1 MNSPLNTGNS
11 SSKYTIA
18 LPCEP
23 EDFANFIGSLL
34 GKPQTISN
42 SELGSFEIRK
52 EDIANSYHLLVQRVQ
67 QQNEGQLL
75 QFTVT
80 LAFNDNSSVLLN
92 SLDDFLTYAEVRPV
106 FPTQAH
112 LSWAF
117 IVKFR
122 DRPYPEKQDI
132 DLSFFTSAPR
142 LIGIENSDEFEFFST
157 GRLSVSGR
165 IAFRIRHTAR
175 TWGADVESLLTGHA
189 KHLILPEDPTR
200 RFVRRHSGKLAIL
213 LGVTFFISTVAACLI
228 TANHLG
234 AEQLK
239 AVSGL
244 IQSRNALDLKLNRIL
259 EMNAEGFWGKYFFS
273 VLIFIVFSFV
283 SAVALAAWAET
294 SADTNKPSYLL
305 LTKKAEQNKVEKD
318 NRYRIRWQSFLG
330 SLAVSILTGI
340 FSNIVFTKYWGA

>member
-1 MNSPLNTGNS
+1 MNQPLHAGNS
-11 SSKYTIA
+11 NSKYAIA

-42 SELGSFEIRK
+42 SERGSFEIRK
-52 EDIANSYHLLVQRVQ
+52 EDISNSYHLLVQRVQ

-80 LAFNDNSSVLLN
+80 VVFNDNSSVLLN
-92 SLDDFLTYAEVRPV
+92 SLEDFLAYAEVRPV

-122 DRPYPEKQDI
+122 DRPHPEKQDI
-132 DLSFFTSAPR
+132 DLSFFTSAAGTFT
-142 LIGIENSDEFEFFST
+142 IGNDEEIEFISMS
-157 GRLSVSGR
+157 RVSVSGR

-175 TWGADVESLLTGHA
+175 TWGADIESLLTGHA
-189 KHLILPEDPTR
+189 KHLILPEDPVR
-200 RFVRRHSGKLAIL
+200 KFVRRYSGKLAVL
-213 LGVTFFISTVAACLI
+213 LGLTFFVSTIAACLV

-239 AVSGL
+239 LVSGL
-244 IQSRNALDLKLNRIL
+244 IQSPNALDLKLNRIL

-273 VLIFIVFSFV
+273 VLIFIVFSLI
-283 SAVALAAWAET
+283 SAIALAAWAET

-318 NRYRIRWQSFLG
+318 NRYRIRWLSFLG
-330 SLAVSILTGI
+330 SLVVSIATGI
-340 FSNIVFTKYWGA
+340 FSNIIFTKYWGA